1 MRTSEEVH
9 TKASHTTVHGTLH
22 SSRQCIEG
30 SAYITAF
37 DTIHVLAL
45 LAMGSVTKRAVTKRA
60 SAEEE
65 EAEGKLENYQ
75 RDYKN

>member
-1 MRTSEEVH
+1 VH
-9 TKASHTTVHGTLH
+9 STLH

-37 DTIHVLAL
+37 YTIHVLAL
-45 LAMGSVTKRAVTKRA
+45 LAMVAVTKRA

-75 RDYKN
+75 R

>member
-1 MRTSEEVH
+1 MKRCIAQQSKSVH
-9 TKASHTTVHGTLH
+9 STLH

-37 DTIHVLAL
+37 YTIHVLAL
-45 LAMGSVTKRAVTKRA
+45 LAMVAVTKRA

-75 RDYKN
+75 R